1 MSTIP
6 QQPPNHSSSSMYP
19 PPTVEMH
26 PTVAALIGPAS
37 SPLSE
42 QAEALKGLWPKK
54 PRKAGRDP
62 FSTPDSAGALQIRT
76 ADQVELKAIKWL
88 WRGWIAR
95 GYINLLVG
103 ETGSAKSTVL
113 ADIAARI
120 TTGRPWPGE
129 PESEARKPSRVLWL
143 GSEDSMCELT
153 GPRLKACQANLA
165 NVSEITGV
173 TRDGKRDTFSLQD
186 DNATVKAELAKAKA
200 EGLPYDMLVIDPVT
214 SYLPGKQLRK
224 VDMNDNGQL
233 RSILEPWMVLA
244 QETDLAVVCVTHLA
258 KDTTRALLHRV
269 LGAGVFTHT
278 ARSLCAVVKLPDSE
292 YARALMQIKN
302 NLPGSPSGAWRFST
316 AKVQVGTDAETGQ
329 PIDATYPQW
338 EAIDTLITP
347 ESLAG
352 GARGPSSSYAGAFR
366 TWITTYFQPS
376 MLEPKPVNEV
386 RQAAIQAGVT
396 SASWWNEHSGE
407 FLEKQNANGVWICR
421 PLIAI

>member
-1 MSTIP
+1 MAHLRSRSRISGEWAMSKIP
-6 QQPPNHSSSSMYP
+6 PAPTFFDITPPKTKTSSKFK
-19 PPTVEMH
+19 EENDQF
-26 PTVAALIGPAS
+26 ALRMENDLKAS
-37 SPLSE
+37 
-42 QAEALKGLWPKK
+42 KG
-54 PRKAGRDP
+54 A
-62 FSTPDSAGALQIRT
+62 SAGSLQLRT
-76 ADQVELKAIKWL
+76 ANQVELKAIKWL

-113 ADIAARI
+113 ADIAARV

-129 PESEARKPSRVLWL
+129 PESEVRKPARVLWL

-153 GPRLKACQANLA
+153 GPRLVACRANRE
-165 NVSEITGV
+165 NVSEILGV
-173 TRDGKRDTFSLQD
+173 MRNGERASFSLQD
-186 DNATVKAELAKAKA
+186 DIAAVRAEMAKATG

-244 QETDLAVVCVTHLA
+244 QETGLAVVCVTHLA

-278 ARSLCAVVKLPDSE
+278 ARSLCAVVKLPDGE

-316 AKVQVGTDAETGQ
+316 AKQQVGVDAETGQ
-329 PIDATYPQW
+329 PIEATYPEW
-338 EAIDTLITP
+338 EEMDTLITP

-366 TWITTYFQPS
+366 SWLHSYFQPS
-376 MLEPKPVNEV
+376 PLEPKPVNEV
-386 RQAAIQAGVT
+386 KQAAIAAGVA

-407 FLEKQNANGVWICR
+407 YLEKQNMNGHYICR